1 MQSFISSIYEQLF
14 KQEVQLIKNKNKRK
28 KLQMQAHGFEQSNPH
43 GNLSIDFWVYRV
55 HLNVPWH
62 PCQHPHDI

>member
-28 KLQMQAHGFEQSNPH
+28 KLQMQAHVFEQSKIRKELKP
-43 GNLSIDFWVYRV
+43 
-55 HLNVPWH
+55 VPF
-62 PCQHPHDI
+62 